1 MNPKL
6 LHDALMMID
15 RDLKAKQSRLT
26 VTQTDVSDSDE
37 GFARRLGSVT
47 DRLADVDNEIKRLA
61 LQRAALV
68 AEAEQMTL
76 AREFGHEIIPVL
88 RQEIKQLESKQAL
101 VKLHLIAEE
110 LKQ

>member
-1 MNPKL
+1 
-6 LHDALMMID
+6 
-15 RDLKAKQSRLT
+15 
-26 VTQTDVSDSDE
+26 
-37 GFARRLGSVT
+37 
-47 DRLADVDNEIKRLA
+47 
-61 LQRAALV
+61 
-68 AEAEQMTL
+68 MTL